1 MLAEDPQMEHPP
13 TTVAPRTISA
23 LLRTKWEQGLRG
35 LPQDDRQDDLRLR
48 VHRSLSWLD
57 RAEELRAQ
65 DGNSS
70 EDDQLIFTWTA
81 LNSLYGYWL
90 PEKKEPAPDI
100 QSLEQFLDTLFELD
114 RENYLSKFTS
124 DKKELILEVF
134 NNQFLAKQFWN
145 YPTIEAAS
153 RRTTLGRKANTWF
166 IDGSHRLILDKL
178 LRNVY
183 YLRCQLVHGAAT
195 RGSSLNRDTVRGCL
209 AALRPLA
216 PVMLRVVIESGLETD
231 WGPAC
236 YPVVK

>member
-1 MLAEDPQMEHPP
+1 MYREDLLMTHSYTIEGRH
-13 TTVAPRTISA
+13 TVYE
-23 LLRTKWEQGLRG
+23 LLRKKWEQQLRG
-35 LPQDDRQDDLRLR
+35 LSQDASKDDIRLR

-65 DGNSS
+65 DGESS
-70 EDDQLIFTWTA
+70 EDDQLVFTWTA

-100 QSLEQFLDTLFELD
+100 QSLERFLDTLFELD
-114 RENYLSKFTS
+114 RQGYLAEFTS
-124 DKKELILEVF
+124 EHQALILEVF

-145 YPTIEAAS
+145 SPTIEAAN
-153 RRTTLGRKANTWF
+153 RRTNLGREANTWF
-166 IDGSHRLILDKL
+166 IESRHRLILDKL

-183 YLRCQLVHGAAT
+183 YLRCQLIHGAAT
-195 RGSSLNRDTVRGCL
+195 RRSSLNRDTVRGCL
-209 AALRPLA
+209 GVLRLLA
-216 PVMLRVVIESGLETD
+216 PVMLRVVIENGLETD